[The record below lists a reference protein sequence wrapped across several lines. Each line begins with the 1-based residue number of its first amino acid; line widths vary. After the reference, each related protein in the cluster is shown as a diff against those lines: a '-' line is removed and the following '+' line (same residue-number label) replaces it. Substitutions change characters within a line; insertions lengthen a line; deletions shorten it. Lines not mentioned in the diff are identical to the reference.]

1 MAVVA
6 EYNLDL
12 RVGVVLGG
20 SDHTD
25 GEDGEL
31 EEDDASNYDEENE
44 TYGTEEELQAAVVEW
59 LEEDIRDNEE
69 SKDGA

>member
-1 MAVVA
+1 
-6 EYNLDL
+6 
-12 RVGVVLGG
+12 VVLGS
-20 SDHTD
+20 SDHTN

-44 TYGTEEELQAAVVEW
+44 TYGTEEELQAAIVKW
-59 LEEDIRDNEE
+59 LEEDICDNEE